1 MYYICRMMYNEKKS
15 KIKSSRFVSEWTGQN
30 GVVYYHEIELENND
44 KGQIGTKERLPDKLN
59 VGQELTYTIESTSR
73 GNKIKAVS
81 VGGGS
86 NFRGGKPQRD
96 PKEQMISFSMSYCKD
111 LVVAGKLDIKDLE
124 LGTTRIYN
132 IMKKLYES

>member
-1 MYYICRMMYNEKKS
+1 MENEKKS
-15 KIKSSRFVSEWTGQN
+15 KIKSCRFVSEWAGQN
-30 GVVYYHEIELENND
+30 GIVYYHEIELDNGD
-44 KGQIGTKERLPDKLN
+44 RGQIGTKDRLPDKLG
-59 VGQELTYTIESTSR
+59 VGQELSYTIESTSR

-81 VGGGS
+81 AGAPG
-86 NFRGGKPQRD
+86 FKGKPQRD

-124 LGTTRIYN
+124 IGTTRIYN

>member
-1 MYYICRMMYNEKKS
+1 MEKTS
-15 KIKSSRFVSEWTGQN
+15 KIKSCRFVSEWTGQN
-30 GVVYYHEIELENND
+30 GVVYYHEIELENGD
-44 KGQIGTKERLPDKLN
+44 KGQIGTKDRLPDKIA
-59 VGQELTYTIESTSR
+59 VGQELTYTIESTPR

-81 VGGGS
+81 GQSSG
-86 NFRGGKPQRD
+86 FKGKPQRD

-124 LGTTRIYN
+124 IGTTRIYN